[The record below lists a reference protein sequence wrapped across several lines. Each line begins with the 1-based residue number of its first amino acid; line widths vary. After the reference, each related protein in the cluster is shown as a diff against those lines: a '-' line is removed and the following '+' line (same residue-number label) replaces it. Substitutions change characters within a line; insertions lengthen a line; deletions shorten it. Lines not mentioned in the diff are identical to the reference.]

1 MYRIFFLL
9 LSVVVLINNTI
20 NAQSDMLDPYRHY
33 LDEEVMMNKIVVA
46 FTPQVTMA
54 EKQAI
59 LEQNR
64 LEWAWD
70 VPNPAVSYVR
80 LPNAAKD
87 YNALHEILETLEES
101 DDVLYA
107 SPIIKSSGGSGY
119 ATMNSFFMKFKR
131 GVEVPASW
139 LEYFS
144 SYGNSIQPYAPV
156 PNCYLVTVNKD
167 MRYNALE
174 MSVIFGP
181 LLNLDYAE
189 PNYLFNP
196 IVTTN
201 DQYYSRQWAHKND
214 SSTVFQ
220 GNITGVENADM
231 DVDSAWTITMG
242 DSNIVIGIL
251 DSGIDTLHADL
262 FGNLLPGYDAT
273 GGGSKGYPNTD
284 KSSNAHGTACA
295 GIVAA
300 VANNNIG
307 IAGVAPNCKVFP
319 VKVFYY
325 IDTVLA
331 GAPFNDIPYSTSQW
345 MGDAIS
351 WAWQT
356 GNADI
361 LSNSWGLD
369 DIFLSLLPGNP
380 ATVDSVI
387 ALAAEFGRGGKGLPM
402 LFSSGNADTRPIW
415 PSKLSTTIAV
425 NASTMCDQR
434 KFNGSCDGETWTG
447 CWGADLDIAAPGV
460 KIVTCDMTGSLGYSA
475 GVNPDYTFTF
485 NGTSAACPNAAG
497 VMALMLSVN
506 PDLDYDAVRWLISN
520 SADKVGGYNY
530 SQYKFAG
537 AWSNEMGYGRVNAYQ
552 AVLAALNYN
561 GSHPDLTT
569 VFEIAPKE
577 SLFSV
582 MPNPYS
588 GDELILSFNNVLGEN
603 ITAKVMSAQGQVLE
617 QHSLGNITGPFKLEH
632 NTRLPQGMYII
643 QLTIGGQTSY
653 QKVLVSR

>member
-1 MYRIFFLL
+1 MYRISILL
-9 LSVVVLINNTI
+9 LTALLFAGSTY
-20 NAQSDMLDPYRHY
+20 AQSDLLDPYY
-33 LDEEVMMNKIVVA
+33 GELNEQVMMSKIIVA
-46 FTPQVTMA
+46 FDDQATLAQ
-54 EKQAI
+54 KQAI
-59 LEQNR
+59 LEQNQ

-80 LPNAAKD
+80 LPQPAKD
-87 YNALHEILETLEES
+87 YYALHEIMETLEANPL
-101 DDVLYA
+101 VKYA
-107 SPIIKSSGGSGY
+107 TPIVKSSGGTGY
-119 ATMNSFFMKFKR
+119 ATMNSFFIKIKR
-131 GVEVPASW
+131 GVDMPESW
-139 LEYFS
+139 MEYYA
-144 SYGNSIQPYAPV
+144 SYGNTITPYQPI
-156 PNCYLVTVNKD
+156 PNCYLVTLHKD
-167 MRYNALE
+167 LRYNALE
-174 MSVIFGP
+174 WSLINSSYPNIDFI
-181 LLNLDYAE
+181 E

-196 IVTTN
+196 IVTSN
-201 DQYYSRQWAHKND
+201 DQYYNRQWAHKND

-220 GNITGVENADM
+220 GNINGTYDADM

-242 DSNIVIGIL
+242 DSDIKIGIL
-251 DSGIDTLHADL
+251 DSGIDTIHADL

-273 GGGSKGYPNTD
+273 GGGSNGYPNID

-356 GNADI
+356 GDADI

-402 LFSSGNADTRPIW
+402 LFSSGNENTPPIW
-415 PSKLSTTIAV
+415 PSRNPTTIAV
-425 NASTMCDQR
+425 NATSMCDER
-434 KFNGSCDGETWTG
+434 KFNGSCDGEGWTG
-447 CWGADLDIAAPGV
+447 CWGNTLDIAAPGV
-460 KIVTCDMTGSLGYSA
+460 KIITCDMTGTLGYTS
-475 GVNPDYTFTF
+475 NDYTFTF
-485 NGTSAACPNAAG
+485 AGTSAACPNAAG

-506 PDLDYDAVRWLISN
+506 PDLDYDAVRWLIGH
-520 SADKVGGYNY
+520 SAEKVGGYNY
-530 SQYKFAG
+530 SNYKYAG
-537 AWSNEMGYGRVNAYQ
+537 AWSKEMGYGRVNAYQ
-552 AVLAALNYN
+552 AVLAALNYS
-561 GSHPDLTT
+561 GSHPDLTGI
-569 VFEIAPKE
+569 FELAPQE
-577 SLFSV
+577 EFFSV
-582 MPNPYS
+582 MPNPYA
-588 GDELILSFNNVLGEN
+588 GDELLLTFSNTEAQPVIATVLN
-603 ITAKVMSAQGQVLE
+603 IQGQVIE
-617 QHSLGNITGPFKLEH
+617 QHELGRSTGTQKIEH
-632 NTRLPQGMYII
+632 TANLPQGMYII
-643 QLTIGGQTSY
+643 QLTIGAQTSY